1 MLGARIALLRRR
13 SGLSQRALAQALH
26 VSPSAVGMYEQE
38 RRTPPN
44 ALLLQMAK
52 LFSVSTDFLL
62 TGQAAAQDAPALSGL
77 LEDVRTRLRTPD
89 GPLSEAD
96 AAALLHGL
104 LCADALTCGEKSAI
118 MDKTGGEPMTDEEY
132 MREALAL
139 AREAAAEGEVPV
151 GCVITDGERIVGRG
165 RNRRETAKNA
175 LSHAEL
181 EAIDEACR
189 TLGGWRLWRCTLYVT
204 LEPCPMC
211 AGAII
216 NARIPRVVYG
226 AADPKAGSCG
236 TLTDLFALPYNHR
249 PAVTAG
255 VLAEEAG
262 ACLRDFFRALRENPP
277 VRTWKKPA
285 P

>member
-1 MLGARIALLRRR
+1 
-13 SGLSQRALAQALH
+13 
-26 VSPSAVGMYEQE
+26 
-38 RRTPPN
+38 
-44 ALLLQMAK
+44 
-52 LFSVSTDFLL
+52 
-62 TGQAAAQDAPALSGL
+62 
-77 LEDVRTRLRTPD
+77 
-89 GPLSEAD
+89 
-96 AAALLHGL
+96 
-104 LCADALTCGEKSAI
+104 
-118 MDKTGGEPMTDEEY
+118 MTDEEY
-132 MREALAL
+132 MAQALEL

-151 GCVITDGERIVGRG
+151 GCIITDGDRIVGRG

-226 AADPKAGSCG
+226 APDRKAGSCG

-249 PAVTAG
+249 PTVTAG
-255 VLAEEAG
+255 VLEEASR
-262 ACLRDFFRALRENPP
+262 ACLQDFFRELRENPK
-277 VRTWKKPA
+277 VKTWKKQR
-285 P
+285 